1 MHFALSRGKRRS
13 GGLGYG
19 RAPAR
24 LTPLVASVLI
34 VDDADSIRLLC
45 RVNLELEGHVVHEAP
60 LLDAARRILERE
72 RVDVVLLDVH
82 VGAGDGRELLREL
95 RASQPNV
102 RVAILTGSAD
112 SRTVRAVGADA
123 VLAKPFELE
132 ELRAVVNSLASS
144 PQLSS
149 T

>member
-1 MHFALSRGKRRS
+1 M
-13 GGLGYG
+13 
-19 RAPAR
+19 
-24 LTPLVASVLI
+24 
-34 VDDADSIRLLC
+34 
-45 RVNLELEGHVVHEAP
+45 
-60 LLDAARRILERE
+60 
-72 RVDVVLLDVH
+72 
-82 VGAGDGRELLREL
+82 
-95 RASQPNV
+95 
-102 RVAILTGSAD
+102 LTGSAD